1 MNNKTT
7 VDPVEVAKFAQHANQ
22 WWDSESGPLKT
33 LHDINPV
40 RLEWIQQFC
49 SLPGKKVLDIG
60 CGGGVLSEGMAKAGA
75 IVIGLDVEVDAIKT
89 ATLHA
94 EDEGLSIKYVSEP
107 VEQYVGNSELFDV
120 ITCMEMLEHV
130 ADPQQ
135 VIHHAARLLKPDGLL
150 FLSTINR
157 TIKAYASVIIAAE
170 YVLNILPRQTHDYD
184 KFIKPSE
191 LSAMVRAE
199 GFETESISG
208 LHYQPFTRVASLQQS
223 VDVNYLLVSR
233 KCQVS

>member
-1 MNNKTT
+1 MNTKTT
-7 VDPVEVAKFAQHANQ
+7 VDPIEVAKFAQHANE
-22 WWDSESGPLKT
+22 WWDLNGPLKT

-49 SLPGKKVLDIG
+49 FLPGKKVLDIG

-75 IVIGLDVEVDAIKT
+75 IVTGLDVEVDAIKT
-89 ATLHA
+89 ASLHA
-94 EDEGLSIKYVSEP
+94 QDEGLSIQYVCEP
-107 VEQYVGNSELFDV
+107 VEEFTGDAELFDV

-130 ADPQQ
+130 PDPQQ
-135 VIHHAARLLKPDGLL
+135 IIHHASRLLKPDGLL

-157 TIKAYASVIIAAE
+157 TVKAYASVIIAAE
-170 YVLNILPRQTHDYD
+170 YVLNIIPRQTHDYD

-208 LHYQPFTRVASLQQS
+208 LHYQPFTRAASLQQS
-223 VDVNYLLVSR
+223 VDINYLLVSR
-233 KCQVS
+233 KQSSQ